1 MDTSYTVVLLRQ
13 RYVSRPIWIILS
25 ETSKERVCMGF
36 HITTNDLLNL
46 AQSYELL
53 QHSLDAIGEP
63 FAVKDRQHRWVAGNT
78 ALAKVIGR
86 PLAEIIGRSDPDFFP
101 VEQAK
106 IFWEGDDT
114 LFASGEPIF
123 QEEEIT
129 TGDGVVRTI
138 YTRKYPLHNNAGEII
153 GLCALLTDITE
164 IAHRRQ
170 EVEHLEQDIAA
181 QMQTIREQQ
190 HLLEQI
196 SVPVIQ
202 IWDQV
207 LLLPLIGIIDE
218 PRANRIMESTLEA
231 IAAASATVLI
241 VDITGVPVVDTN
253 IASYLVQS
261 IQAAQLLGCES
272 LLVGISPQ
280 IAQTLVALGVDFSHI
295 TTRAT
300 LQQGLAHALEQLN
313 FRVQQVT

>member
-1 MDTSYTVVLLRQ
+1 MGTHTNTTSTD
-13 RYVSRPIWIILS
+13 
-25 ETSKERVCMGF
+25 
-36 HITTNDLLNL
+36 NDLLNL

-53 QHSLDAIGEP
+53 QRSLNAVAEP
-63 FAVKDRQHRWVAGNT
+63 FAVKDRQHRWVAGND
-78 ALAKVIGR
+78 ALAAVIGK
-86 PLAEIIGRSDPDFFP
+86 PLAAIIGRSDPDFFP
-101 VEQAK
+101 PEQAR
-106 IFWEGDDT
+106 IFWEADDA
-114 LFASGEPIF
+114 LFASGEPVF

-129 TGDGVVRTI
+129 AADGVVRTI
-138 YTRKYPLHNNAGEII
+138 YTRKYPLRNDDGAII

-164 IAHRRQ
+164 IARRRQ
-170 EVEHLEQDIAA
+170 EVEQLERDVAT

-202 IWDQV
+202 VWEQV
-207 LLLPLIGIIDE
+207 LLLPLVGVIDE
-218 PRANRIMESTLEA
+218 ERAGRIMESTLEA
-231 IAAASATVLI
+231 IATASAEVLI
-241 VDITGVPVVDTN
+241 VDITGVPVVDTR

-280 IAQTLVALGVDFSHI
+280 IAQTLVALGIDFSHI

-300 LQQGLAHALEQLN
+300 LQQGLAHALERLN
-313 FRVQQVT
+313 FRVQRAS